1 MYNHDKYPIVV
12 GGIYINDDGETGVL
26 ESAELYVNGN
36 DALIEMNTNDCGR
49 YYRLNY
55 ATFTMF
61 WKLLD

>member
-12 GGIYINDDGETGVL
+12 GATYINDDGETGVL
-26 ESAELYVNGN
+26 ESAELSGCRN
-36 DALIEMNTNDCGR
+36 DALIEINTNYCGR